1 MIVQQFLRWMAGAPV
16 ARRAEATSALARAY
30 LYSQMSET
38 EREAAEAA
46 MTILL
51 DDPAIQVR
59 RALAEA
65 LSRSPDAPREV
76 ILALS
81 NDLPDV
87 AAPVLERSP
96 VLLDA
101 ELVDA
106 VAGFADPLPAA
117 VARRIGLGTQVAAAI
132 AEVGSLQACQ
142 ALAENLEADIPR
154 FSLVRLVERHGTD
167 AVLREALMARPDT
180 PIEIRQMLLKQV
192 GDLLSDH
199 PLVRRGLKDERARAV
214 VMEARERATVTLAS
228 SAAPHETEALVEHLL
243 QSGQLTAALLMRAV
257 CTGNITLFTAAL
269 ARLSGLG
276 ATRVSSILSS
286 SRGLP
291 VKALLARA
299 GLPPR
304 THGLFQVAIGVWR
317 DLAREVTPTLAIAG
331 NPAVARLLIGEVLD
345 RYQACDGVEADDL
358 VVMLRRFSA
367 EIARDAARAYMDRTL
382 AAA

>member
-30 LYSQMSET
+30 LYSQMSEA

-117 VARRIGLGTQVAAAI
+117 VARRIGLGAQVAAAI

-142 ALAENLEADIPR
+142 ALAENREAEIPR

-228 SAAPHETEALVEHLL
+228 TAAPHETEALVEHLL

-276 ATRVSSILSS
+276 PSRVSSILSS

-299 GLPPR
+299 GLPRR

>member
-1 MIVQQFLRWMAGAPV
+1 MIVQQFLRWMADAPV
-16 ARRAEATSALARAY
+16 TRRAEATSALARAY
-30 LYSQMSET
+30 LHSAMT
-38 EREAAEAA
+38 EADREAAEAA

-51 DDPAIQVR
+51 DDPAVQVR

-65 LSRSPDAPREV
+65 LSRSADAPREV

-81 NDLPDV
+81 GDLPEV
-87 AAPVLERSP
+87 ASLVLERSP
-96 VLLDA
+96 VLLDM

-117 VARRIGLGTQVAAAI
+117 VARRVDLGSQVAAAI

-142 ALAENLEADIPR
+142 ALAENREAEIPR
-154 FSLVRLVERHGTD
+154 FSMVRLVERHGTD
-167 AVLREALMARPDT
+167 AILREALMARGET

-214 VMEARERATVTLAS
+214 VAEARERATVTLAS
-228 SAAPHETEALVEHLL
+228 TAAPHETPALVEHLV
-243 QSGQLTAALLMRAV
+243 QSGQLTPALLLRAV
-257 CTGNITLFTAAL
+257 CTGNIVLFTAAL

-276 ATRVSSILSS
+276 VSRVEAVLGSA
-286 SRGLP
+286 RGLP
-291 VKALLARA
+291 LRALLSRA
-299 GLPPR
+299 GLPSR

-317 DLAREVTPTLAIAG
+317 DLAREVTPVLAVPG

-345 RYQACDGVEADDL
+345 RYQEQDGVEADDL